1 MKILRHSGYREARHK
16 METITYEKQGHVATI
31 RFNRPEKMNAITP
44 DMMVQLYQCVEEIN
58 ADMDI
63 RSVVVTGGDKVF
75 CSGSDIKKLVTYDT
89 PWDFHNRQKDYPTSI
104 RLIRKPVIAM
114 VNGYCLGGGLEMAIS
129 ADMRY
134 ASESARFGAPE
145 INHGWIGGG
154 GASQIL
160 PRLVGP
166 GLAAEMLISG
176 KTYTASEAKD
186 MGLVDRLYGTPQ
198 ELESATYDMAGLIAS
213 KAPIAAQVIKKA
225 VRVSQNIG
233 LDAGLDYENELVYI
247 TFSTEDKEEGQRA
260 FIEKREPVFKGR

>member
-1 MKILRHSGYREARHK
+1 
-16 METITYEKQGHVATI
+16 METITYKKEGYVATI
-31 RFNRPEKMNAITP
+31 SFNRPEKMNAITP
-44 DMMVQLYQCVEEIN
+44 DMMVQLYDCVEAIN

-63 RSVVVTGGDKVF
+63 RAVVVTGGEKVF
-75 CSGSDIKKLVTYDT
+75 CAGSDIKKLVTYDT

-134 ASESARFGAPE
+134 ASKTAKFGAPE

-154 GASQIL
+154 GGSQIL

-166 GLAAEMLISG
+166 GLAAEMLLSG
-176 KTYTASEAKD
+176 RTYDAEEAKE
-186 MGLVDRLYGTPQ
+186 MGLVDRLFETPE
-198 ELESATYDMAGLIAS
+198 ELEEKTYEMARLLAS

-225 VRVSQNIG
+225 VKVSQNIG

-260 FIEKREPVFKGR
+260 FIEKREPVFRGR

>member
-1 MKILRHSGYREARHK
+1 
-16 METITYEKQGHVATI
+16 METITYDKQGYVATI

-44 DMMVQLYQCVEEIN
+44 DMMVQLYECVEEIN
-58 ADMDI
+58 ANMDI
-63 RSVVVTGGDKVF
+63 RAVVVTGGDKVF
-75 CSGSDIKKLVTYDT
+75 CAGSDIKKLVTYDT

-104 RLIRKPVIAM
+104 RLIRKPTIAM
-114 VNGYCLGGGLEMAIS
+114 INGYCLGGGLEMAIS

-134 ASESARFGAPE
+134 ASENAKFGAPE

-154 GASQIL
+154 GGSQIL

-166 GLAAEMLISG
+166 GLAAEMLMSG
-176 KTYTASEAKD
+176 KTYTAAEAKE
-186 MGLVDRLYGTPQ
+186 MHLVDRLYKTP
-198 ELESATYDMAGLIAS
+198 EKLEQATYEMAELLAS

-225 VRVSQNIG
+225 VKISQNIG